1 MAKGKARTKAA
12 APKRTSAAPAKRTS
26 AVPAKRADKAP
37 DRKARVRRN
46 TLETQ
51 LKCAIALDG
60 KGTAMVD
67 TGLPFLN
74 HMLEQT
80 GRYAGFTLQLSGRG
94 DIEID
99 EHHLTEDAGI
109 VFGQALSQALGERAG
124 IVRFGF
130 AYAPLDEALSRVVV
144 DLSKRPHCIFEDQG
158 KLKGVSGT
166 YATDNLVEF
175 FNAFA
180 IHAGATIHVDYIR
193 GRDRHHIAESMFKAL
208 GLALRDAVA
217 KGGGGVPSTKGLI

>member
-1 MAKGKARTKAA
+1 MAKA
-12 APKRTSAAPAKRTS
+12 APKRAKAAASRRAGAGPAR
-26 AVPAKRADKAP
+26 R
-37 DRKARVRRN
+37 ARVRRL
-46 TLETQ
+46 TRETQ
-51 LKCAIALDG
+51 LKCVIALDG
-60 KGTAMVD
+60 RGTAAVD
-67 TGLPFLN
+67 TGLPFLD

-80 GRYAGFTLQLSGRG
+80 GRYAGFTLQLTGRG
-94 DIEID
+94 DIEVD

-109 VFGQALSQALGERAG
+109 VFGQALNEALGERVG
-124 IVRFGF
+124 IIRFGS

-158 KLKGVSGT
+158 KLKGVSGS

-208 GLALRDAVA
+208 GLALRGAVGL
-217 KGGGGVPSTKGLI
+217 GGGGLPSTKGIL

>member
-1 MAKGKARTKAA
+1 MAKAAPRRTKV
-12 APKRTSAAPAKRTS
+12 APPRR
-26 AVPAKRADKAP
+26 
-37 DRKARVRRN
+37 ARVRRD
-46 TLETQ
+46 TRETQ

-60 KGTAMVD
+60 KGTAIVD

-80 GRYAGFTLQLSGRG
+80 GRYAGFTLQMTGRG

-109 VFGQALSQALGERAG
+109 VFGQALSQALGARVG
-124 IVRFGF
+124 IVRFGS

-144 DLSKRPHCIFEDQG
+144 DLSQRPHCIFADQG

-180 IHAGATIHVDYIR
+180 IHAGATVHVDYIR

-208 GLALRDAVA
+208 GLALRDAVSM
-217 KGGGGVPSTKGLI
+217 GGGGVPSTKGIL

>member
-1 MAKGKARTKAA
+1 
-12 APKRTSAAPAKRTS
+12 
-26 AVPAKRADKAP
+26 
-37 DRKARVRRN
+37 VRRS
-46 TLETQ
+46 TRETQ

-60 KGTAMVD
+60 KGTAVVD

-80 GRYAGFTLQLSGRG
+80 GRYAGFTLQMTGRG

-109 VFGQALSQALGERAG
+109 VFGQALSQALGARVG
-124 IVRFGF
+124 IVRFGS

-208 GLALRDAVA
+208 GLALSRRRQHGRWWRALDQGHPLGLLRWPFASQS
-217 KGGGGVPSTKGLI
+217 STTASATCAAFAAGWSTPAPKSR